1 MRRVLGCFPRSLMMT
16 STHIPSDHATH
27 APGAEHAIPAGDIL
41 VIEDDPEIL
50 ALLNTELSRHYYH
63 VRVASDGL
71 TGMAEAQRR
80 PPALIILDLML
91 PVLNGW
97 EVCRS
102 LKRHSKTRTVPLVI
116 LTALA
121 AEDERVKGLE
131 LGADDYLTKPFSM
144 KELMARM
151 RALLRRGRLA
161 DDGSETPLQVGP
173 LLIDSDRHEA
183 RMGDRVLKLTPI
195 EFSLLTC
202 LARQPGKV
210 FTRDQLI
217 SLLWGEDRFVEE
229 HNLDV
234 HIHAVRQQLEPDA
247 VRHGFL
253 LTVRG
258 VGYKLRVPSPSR

>member
-1 MRRVLGCFPRSLMMT
+1 MKGEEVL
-16 STHIPSDHATH
+16 I
-27 APGAEHAIPAGDIL
+27 
-41 VIEDDPEIL
+41 IEDDPDVA
-50 ALLNTELSRHYYH
+50 ALLKAELVKHHYRA
-63 VRVASDGL
+63 RVASDGL
-71 TGMAEAQRR
+71 TGVAEAQRR

-102 LKRHSKTRTVPLVI
+102 LKRHPKTRSVPLVI
-116 LTALA
+116 LTALTTE
-121 AEDERVKGLE
+121 EDRVKGLE

-161 DDGSETPLQVGP
+161 DEESEQAAIQVGP
-173 LLIDSDRHEA
+173 LTIESDRHEA
-183 RMGDRVLKLTPI
+183 RMAGRLLKLTPI
-195 EFSLLTC
+195 EFSLLKC

-247 VRHGFL
+247 VRPSLL
-253 LTVRG
+253 LTIRG
-258 VGYKLRVPSPSR
+258 VGYKLQIPSKSK

>member
-1 MRRVLGCFPRSLMMT
+1 MP
-16 STHIPSDHATH
+16 
-27 APGAEHAIPAGDIL
+27 AEEIL
-41 VIEDDPEIL
+41 IIEDDPDVA
-50 ALLNTELSRHYYH
+50 ALLRTELAKHHYR

-71 TGMAEAQRR
+71 TGLAEAQRR

-102 LKRHSKTRTVPLVI
+102 LKHHPKTNTVSLLI
-116 LTALA
+116 LTALTTE
-121 AEDERVKGLE
+121 EDRVQGLE
-131 LGADDYLTKPFSM
+131 LGADDYLTKPFSL

-151 RALLRRGRLA
+151 RALLRRGRLMDEEPEQA
-161 DDGSETPLQVGP
+161 AIQVGS
-173 LLIDSDRHEA
+173 LIIDSDRHEA
-183 RMGDRVLKLTPI
+183 KLAGRVLKLTPI
-195 EFSLLTC
+195 EFALLKC

-247 VRHGFL
+247 VRHSL
-253 LTVRG
+253 LVTVRG
-258 VGYKLRVPSPSR
+258 VGYKFQAPGKAK

>member
-1 MRRVLGCFPRSLMMT
+1 MK
-16 STHIPSDHATH
+16 STGIDAEQ
-27 APGAEHAIPAGDIL
+27 APGVERARYPSRHASKPSEDIL
-41 VIEDDPEIL
+41 IIDDDQDV
-50 ALLNTELSRHYYH
+50 AVLLKTELAKHHYR

-71 TGMAEAQRR
+71 TGLAEAQRR
-80 PPALIILDLML
+80 PPALIILDLLL

-102 LKRHSKTRTVPLVI
+102 LKHHPNTHAVPLMI
-116 LTALA
+116 LTALTTE
-121 AEDERVKGLE
+121 EDRVKGLE
-131 LGADDYLTKPFSM
+131 LGADAYLTKPFSL

-151 RALLRRGRLA
+151 RALLRRGRLMGGEPVQA
-161 DDGSETPLQVGP
+161 AIQAGP
-173 LLIDSDRHEA
+173 LTIDSDRHEA
-183 RMGDRVLKLTPI
+183 KMDDRVLKLTPI
-195 EFSLLTC
+195 EFALLKC

-247 VRHGFL
+247 NRPSL
-253 LTVRG
+253 LVTVRG
-258 VGYKLRVPSPSR
+258 VGYKFQVPGTSK

>member
-1 MRRVLGCFPRSLMMT
+1 MKSTASSFNHVADIERAQPSSMT
-16 STHIPSDHATH
+16 
-27 APGAEHAIPAGDIL
+27 AEEIL
-41 VIEDDPEIL
+41 VIEDDPDVS
-50 ALLNTELSRHYYH
+50 ALLKTELMKHHYR

-71 TGMAEAQRR
+71 TGMADAQRR

-102 LKRHSKTRTVPLVI
+102 LKRHPKTKAVPLLI
-116 LTALA
+116 LTALTTE
-121 AEDERVKGLE
+121 EDRIKGLE
-131 LGADDYLTKPFSM
+131 LGADDYLTKPFSL

-151 RALLRRGRLA
+151 RALLRRGRLT
-161 DDGSETPLQVGP
+161 DGEPEQTSIQVGP
-173 LLIDSDRHEA
+173 LRIDTDRHEA
-183 RMGDRVLKLTPI
+183 RMAGRLLKLTPI
-195 EFSLLTC
+195 EFSLLKC
-202 LARQPGKV
+202 LAQQPGKV

-217 SLLWGEDRFVEE
+217 SLLWGDDRVVEE

-247 VRHGFL
+247 SRPRLV

-258 VGYKLRVPSPSR
+258 VGYKLQIPGKLK